1 MHREIRRQGAGS
13 RGGRA
18 GRIGCSLRTDRWNL
32 LTWGSNGV
40 YLFVYG
46 PPFLYMVMFI
56 PICSA
61 YSWHVVGAQ

>member
-18 GRIGCSLRTDRWNL
+18 GRIECSLRTDRWNL

-40 YLFVYG
+40 SLFVYG
-46 PPFLYMVMFI
+46 PPFLYIVMFT
-56 PICSA
+56 PVLPA
-61 YSWHVVGAQ
+61 YSWHVVSAQ